1 MHCVWALKR
10 AGFDT
15 VIISNNPETVST
27 DFDTADRL
35 YFEPL
40 TPEDVMNV
48 LEIEQPVGVV
58 CQFGG
63 QTAIKLAKTVQE
75 AGYSILG
82 TDLGDID
89 AAEDRE
95 LFNELLNRL
104 GIPQPKGT
112 TVFTADGRRRR
123 RRSWAIGARAPEL
136 RARRSGMEIAYDEK
150 HIREYMSII
159 NMNVQEHP
167 ILVDKYLLGREIE
180 VDAICDGERAD
191 SGHYG
196 ARRARGHP
204 LGRLHLGLSAAAP
217 CPRIQRMVTDYINI
231 IARSLQCGVW

>member
-15 VIISNNPETVST
+15 VIINNNPETVST
-27 DFDTADRL
+27 DFDTSDRL

-48 LEIEQPVGVV
+48 LEIERPVGVV

-63 QTAIKLAKTVQE
+63 QTAIKLAKAVRE

-95 LFNELLNRL
+95 LFNELLTRL

-112 TVFTADGRRRR
+112 TVFTADE
-123 RRSWAIGARAPEL
+123 AAE
-136 RARRSGMEIAYDEK
+136 
-150 HIREYMSII
+150 
-159 NMNVQEHP
+159 
-167 ILVDKYLLGREIE
+167 
-180 VDAICDGERAD
+180 
-191 SGHYG
+191 
-196 ARRARGHP
+196 
-204 LGRLHLGLSAAAP
+204 AAAELGYP
-217 CPRIQRMVTDYINI
+217 VLVRPSYRCV
-231 IARSLQCGVW
+231 